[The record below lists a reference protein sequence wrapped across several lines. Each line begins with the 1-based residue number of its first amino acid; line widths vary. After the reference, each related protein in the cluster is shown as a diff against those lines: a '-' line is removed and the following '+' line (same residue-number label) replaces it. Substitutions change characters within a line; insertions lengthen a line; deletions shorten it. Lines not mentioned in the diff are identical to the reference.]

1 MKRAVI
7 TGAGSM
13 IGIATAEA
21 CLRQGA
27 EVVALVHRR
36 ETAAARLPRSERLKI
51 VELPLA
57 AYASYEPEET
67 ADVFY
72 HFAWQATSREN
83 GVDGRANPV
92 VQQENIGCTLA
103 AVELAHR
110 YGCKKFV
117 GAGSQA
123 EYGLAD
129 APLTADTPIRPFLPY
144 GIAKYAAGK
153 LAEITA
159 KRLGMAFVWGRVL
172 SVYGEHDRP
181 QTLVSYVI
189 DCYRRGVQ
197 PLLTKCEQI
206 WDYLYEADAGR
217 AFYLL
222 GEKTLDASYYC
233 IGSGEGRA
241 LRTYIET
248 IHDVMQPAVPLA
260 FGQKPYGDHQ
270 VRYLV
275 ADPSPLARA
284 TGFRPEVPFEDGIR
298 RILAAQDVARP

>member
-1 MKRAVI
+1 MQRGWKRKCWNCLDKKEASKLKRVVI

-13 IGIATAEA
+13 IGVATATA
-21 CLRQGA
+21 CLEQGK
-27 EVVALVHRR
+27 EVIALVHRR
-36 ETAAARLPRSERLKI
+36 ETAERRLPHSARLTI
-51 VELPLA
+51 IELPMEQF
-57 AYASYEPEET
+57 ASYEPEIR

-72 HFAWQATSREN
+72 HFAWQATKRAN

-92 VQQENIGCTLA
+92 VQQENIGFTLA

-110 YGCKKFV
+110 FGCKKFV

-159 KRLGMAFVWGRVL
+159 QRLGMSFVWGRVL

-189 DCYRRGVQ
+189 DCYRRGIQ
-197 PLLTKCEQI
+197 PLLTKCEQV
-206 WDYLYEADAGR
+206 WDYLYESDAGR

-222 GEKTLDASYYC
+222 GEKQLSSCFYC
-233 IGSGEGRA
+233 IGSGGVCAER
-241 LRTYIET
+241 
-248 IHDVMQPAVPLA
+248 IH
-260 FGQKPYGDHQ
+260 
-270 VRYLV
+270 
-275 ADPSPLARA
+275 
-284 TGFRPEVPFEDGIR
+284 
-298 RILAAQDVARP
+298 